1 VILKIRING
10 EGMTLAILVLIA
22 LLLLAMPMV
31 LLAKVGL
38 SSDDG
43 ISLARFAQVLDSR
56 SVQRALWNSLE
67 SGVLSALVAVVF
79 GTMVAL
85 VVGLT
90 DIRAKGVLVFLI
102 LLPMMIPPHVTAISW
117 IQALGP
123 SSPVMQWLGI
133 APEIGTTHPLYSRGG
148 VIMLLALQHAP
159 MVFLVVLAA
168 LRSFPREMI
177 EAARISGG
185 RPLRLFTRILLPLL
199 RPYLVAGFS
208 LAFVSALGNFG
219 IQALL
224 GIPARYTTLP
234 VLIWQRLASFGPD
247 VLADLAVI
255 SSLLIAVAVAVV
267 VLQVALQRRLR
278 TAMIGPPQAAL
289 RFTLG
294 RARLPVEAALWLF
307 IAATLVLPIVSLVA
321 TALVRTYGLP
331 LTLDSMTL
339 DNFTE
344 VLFRQS
350 VTLRAFTN
358 STLTA
363 GAAAVVLAIM
373 ATVLGYYIIQKE
385 SRAKRAI
392 GASITVLAE
401 VTYAVPGLVISI
413 AFILAFIHPLPIL
426 NWSLYGTLGIIFLA
440 YVAAFFSIALKPVSA
455 AYAQLDPN
463 LDDAARVS
471 GARFPIRMRRIFLP
485 LIAPAAASGGLLVFL
500 TAYNE
505 VTVSALLW
513 SSGNETIGTTIFN
526 YEDGGYTT
534 LASAMASI
542 TVLGT
547 VVLMLLINTLGRRL
561 PAGVIPWRG

>member
-1 VILKIRING
+1 MILKIRING

-278 TAMIGPPQAAL
+278 TAMIGPPKPHCGSHWDGHDYLL
-289 RFTLG
+289 RPPCGCLSPPHWFC
-294 RARLPVEAALWLF
+294 RLCHWWPRHWCAPMVCRSPW
-307 IAATLVLPIVSLVA
+307 
-321 TALVRTYGLP
+321 TA
-331 LTLDSMTL
+331 
-339 DNFTE
+339 
-344 VLFRQS
+344 
-350 VTLRAFTN
+350 
-358 STLTA
+358 
-363 GAAAVVLAIM
+363 
-373 ATVLGYYIIQKE
+373 
-385 SRAKRAI
+385 
-392 GASITVLAE
+392 
-401 VTYAVPGLVISI
+401 
-413 AFILAFIHPLPIL
+413 
-426 NWSLYGTLGIIFLA
+426 
-440 YVAAFFSIALKPVSA
+440 
-455 AYAQLDPN
+455 
-463 LDDAARVS
+463 
-471 GARFPIRMRRIFLP
+471 
-485 LIAPAAASGGLLVFL
+485 
-500 TAYNE
+500 
-505 VTVSALLW
+505 
-513 SSGNETIGTTIFN
+513 
-526 YEDGGYTT
+526 
-534 LASAMASI
+534 
-542 TVLGT
+542 
-547 VVLMLLINTLGRRL
+547 
-561 PAGVIPWRG
+561 